1 MGGLLPTRPLIRTL
15 PRYTL
20 DYKFQRACSAWIAK
34 ARARL
39 SRSRGRLHLHFMKT
53 LPVVWITLIV
63 ASLAACGARPNQTLS
78 KNKAVVLRSEAE
90 LWSEGNLAAADELYG
105 PDFICHFIGGTEWKG
120 IQGLKSEVASHRA
133 AFPDWNE
140 KVDDIIAEGDRVV
153 IRFTS
158 SGTQRGEFAGMAP
171 HGEKVTIHEAA
182 IYRVVAGKIVEQWG
196 FPDSQSLM
204 QQLMA
209 PAPGKQ

>member
-1 MGGLLPTRPLIRTL
+1 
-15 PRYTL
+15 
-20 DYKFQRACSAWIAK
+20 
-34 ARARL
+34 
-39 SRSRGRLHLHFMKT
+39 MKT
-53 LPVVWITLIV
+53 LPVVSITLIV
-63 ASLAACGARPNQTLS
+63 ASLAGCAARPNQTLS
-78 KNKAVVLRSEAE
+78 ENKAVVLRSEAE
-90 LWSEGNLAAADELYG
+90 LWSEGNLSAADELYG
-105 PDFICHFIGGTEWKG
+105 ADFICHFIGGTEWKG

-158 SGTQRGEFAGMAP
+158 SGTQRGELAGMAP